1 MASHNSRKPFRVSVD
16 AAFTEDGVWLI
27 DARLRFR
34 ESPPPKVGSSLLGE
48 GRCALLEAIAR
59 EGARGRTLGATKV
72 QVRMDAGDGI
82 RDVGLVEIIRETV
95 H

>member
-1 MASHNSRKPFRVSVD
+1 MDYGEPQFSQALHRLG
-16 AAFTEDGVWLI
+16 FTEDGTWLI

-34 ESPPPKVGSSLLGE
+34 ESPPPKVGSTVLDE
-48 GRCALLEAIAR
+48 GRCALREAITR
-59 EGARGRTLGATKV
+59 EGARGRALGATKI

-82 RDVGLVEIIRETV
+82 RDVGLVEIIPETV

>member
-1 MASHNSRKPFRVSVD
+1 MPFRRKYDPFNVSVE

-34 ESPPPKVGSSLLGE
+34 EGTRPKVGSTLLGE

-59 EGARGRTLGATKV
+59 EGARGRALGATKV
-72 QVRMDAGDGI
+72 RVRLDTGDDI
-82 RDVGLVEIIRETV
+82 RDVGLVEIIPETL